1 MIDSIYTELIDVLFP
16 SFILSIY
23 FSILEADRD
32 LLDWSGKKPLE
43 YQKQMTSV
51 SASTYS
57 SEYDPMFIVNERFHS
72 LPSKKLLSPLTRG
85 GTFMRKKNR
94 RQRPSTAT
102 GVELQRTHSMLTM
115 ITPLDTNTSPA
126 EAIDHRSSMI
136 AQSPDTMSLISGSVG
151 NLRRNDKSNQ
161 SFFRRKKTH
170 H

>member
-1 MIDSIYTELIDVLFP
+1 MQFGRNDIFELLCNV
-16 SFILSIY
+16 Y
-23 FSILEADRD
+23 KADRD

-43 YQKQMTSV
+43 YQKQMTTV

-57 SEYDPMFIVNERFHS
+57 SEYDPRFIVNERFHS

-115 ITPLDTNTSPA
+115 VTPEQLSLDTNKSAA
-126 EAIDHRSSMI
+126 ETIGLRSSMM
-136 AQSPDTMSLISGSVG
+136 AHPSDTMSLISGSAG
-151 NLRRNDKSNQ
+151 NLRRSDKTNQ

>member
-1 MIDSIYTELIDVLFP
+1 MSCFLL
-16 SFILSIY
+16 SSNLSICL
-23 FSILEADRD
+23 SILEADRD

-57 SEYDPMFIVNERFHS
+57 SEYDPKFIVNERFHS

-115 ITPLDTNTSPA
+115 STPEHLSLDTNTSPA
-126 EAIDHRSSMI
+126 EAIGHRGSMI